1 MLGNNFK
8 QSALSGYGIG
18 EAKLYLPEDFTKIDS
33 FVGENALQVIKK
45 TWNRNIIFIFSRKK
59 ESGRTPR
66 TVS

>member
-8 QSALSGYGIG
+8 QSVLSGYGIG

-45 TWNRNIIFIFSRKK
+45 T
-59 ESGRTPR
+59 
-66 TVS
+66 